1 MNRRKFFSSI
11 VQVGIFGL
19 LTGTSTYLLVKKN
32 KGEGKDCSFDFSCQ
46 NCNKN
51 SYCKQPEASAFRLEK
66 RKNKDL

>member
-1 MNRRKFFSSI
+1 M
-11 VQVGIFGL
+11 QVGIFGL

-32 KGEGKDCSFDFSCQ
+32 KEEGNDCSFDFTCQ

-51 SYCKQPEASAFRLEK
+51 KYCKLPEASIFRLDK